1 MLGIR
6 DMGLCTESLCNV
18 TRSRMVAL
26 RCVRTEMCS
35 GDRKRFVNLF
45 EEVLGS
51 LQEEF
56 RKRIKNLPILVEDDP
71 PRVIL

>member
-1 MLGIR
+1 MLGIK
-6 DMGLCTESLCNV
+6 DMGLCIKSLCNV
-18 TRSRMVAL
+18 TRSRVVAL
-26 RCVRTEMCS
+26 RCVRTEVCS
-35 GDRKRFVNLF
+35 GEGKRFVNLF

-56 RKRIKNLPILVEDDP
+56 RKRIKNLPILVEDDT

>member
-1 MLGIR
+1 
-6 DMGLCTESLCNV
+6 
-18 TRSRMVAL
+18 MVAL
-26 RCVRTEMCS
+26 RCVRTEVCS
-35 GDRKRFVNLF
+35 GEGKRFVNLF

-56 RKRIKNLPILVEDDP
+56 RKRIKNLPILVEDAP